1 MTPVISLTDDEM
13 TLVTDACRLLAVK
26 DRDPFL
32 RALAAEIAKQPAVG
46 PGLIHR
52 LIRETQRQFFDPPL
66 STASK
71 YD

>member
-1 MTPVISLTDDEM
+1 LSAAGGHGSRSISP
-13 TLVTDACRLLAVK
+13 R
-26 DRDPFL
+26 
-32 RALAAEIAKQPAVG
+32 AAEIAKQPAVG

>member
-1 MTPVISLTDDEM
+1 MISLSDDE
-13 TLVTDACRLLAVK
+13 LSAITDACRPLRLQ

-52 LIRETQRQFFDPPL
+52 LIVETQRQFFDPLNL
-66 STASK
+66 SGGK
-71 YD
+71 YH